1 MATQI
6 LALIMKELLVLL
18 KPPQGLLAVI
28 AIPLFQLFV
37 FGYAATFDVDRV
49 PIAIM
54 NEDQGH
60 QGRELEVRF
69 AGSPVFEVAAKPARE
84 TDIRT
89 LIDLGEVTL
98 VLRIDQRFS
107 ADLESGRAGAV
118 QVIVDGRLL
127 NTALVAQSYATSV
140 IAEFNRDHIAING
153 LPKPTALTVTR
164 AWFNPNLLS
173 HWYVIPGLLGKLL
186 LIVTLAS
193 TTLSVA
199 DERDLG
205 TLERLLTTPVAP
217 WQILIG
223 KVAPALAVGF
233 AQGSIMAA
241 TAIWWFDVPFRGSVL
256 LLGVS
261 LATMLLAA
269 IGIGLMIS
277 SVARTRAQG
286 VMGMI
291 LFLVPAIMLSG
302 FATPIAAMP
311 EWVQALTLVDPIRY
325 FVVIARGLFLRG
337 SGWDFVWPQLWPLI
351 LIAATTLGISH
362 WKIRRRL
369 D

>member
-1 MATQI
+1 MVAQI
-6 LALIMKELLVLL
+6 LALVMKELLVLL

-28 AIPLFQLFV
+28 VIPVFQLLV

-54 NEDQGH
+54 NEDQGL
-60 QGRELEVRF
+60 QGRELEARF
-69 AGSPVFEVAAKPARE
+69 TGSPVFEVAALPARE
-84 TDIRT
+84 AEVRA
-89 LIDLGEVTL
+89 LIELGEVIL

-107 ADLESGRAGAV
+107 ADLKAGNAGAV
-118 QVIVDGRLL
+118 QIIVDGRLL

-140 IAEFNRDHIAING
+140 IAEFNQDYIATNG
-153 LPKPTALTVTR
+153 LPRPTALTVAR

-173 HWYVIPGLLGKLL
+173 HWYVIPGLLAKLL
-186 LIVTLAS
+186 LIATLAS
-193 TTLSVA
+193 TALAVA
-199 DERDLG
+199 QERDFG
-205 TLERLLTTPVAP
+205 TLERLLTAPVAP

-223 KVAPALAVGF
+223 KVVPALVIGF
-233 AQGSIMAA
+233 VQGGVMAA
-241 TAIWWFDVPFRGSVL
+241 MAILWFDVPFRGSAL

-277 SVARTRAQG
+277 SVARTRAQA
-286 VMGMI
+286 VAGMI
-291 LFLVPAIMLSG
+291 LFLVPAVMLSG
-302 FATPIAAMP
+302 FATPIASMP
-311 EWVQALTLVDPIRY
+311 AWVQALTLMDPVRY